1 MAVVGASDGSTGGS
15 EEAQS
20 KSTSLLSLQLT
31 RNKTKKVM
39 INWFTAGD
47 SGLKM
52 SYELEITEGQLV
64 SEVISFSTE
73 YFSGKH
79 GTTLLPHDFVLRPAK
94 KDGKAKIEYP
104 VLDSAQAV
112 FSSGFLSFTLCPSSL
127 KPKDA
132 WVPTSLPEDDEKS
145 SVATLES
152 KESKEFTDLRTAEHP
167 TRKDLPPGPAGQ
179 GCCACRCF

>member
-15 EEAQS
+15 EEVQT

-31 RNKTKKVM
+31 RNKSKKVM

-47 SGLKM
+47 TGTKM
-52 SYELEITEGQLV
+52 SYELEINEGQLV
-64 SEVISFSTE
+64 AEVIGFSTQ
-73 YFSGKH
+73 YFAGKSGVE
-79 GTTLLPHDFVLRPAK
+79 LLPQDFVLRPAK
-94 KDGKAKIEYP
+94 KDGKPKIEYP

-112 FSSGFLSFTLCPSSL
+112 FSSGFLSFTLCPGSL

-132 WVPTSLPEDDEKS
+132 WVPASLPEDDEKS

-152 KESKEFTDLRTAEHP
+152 KESREFTDLKITKEPHKKEHP
-167 TRKDLPPGPAGQ
+167 PAPASQ
-179 GCCACRCF
+179 ACCACRCF